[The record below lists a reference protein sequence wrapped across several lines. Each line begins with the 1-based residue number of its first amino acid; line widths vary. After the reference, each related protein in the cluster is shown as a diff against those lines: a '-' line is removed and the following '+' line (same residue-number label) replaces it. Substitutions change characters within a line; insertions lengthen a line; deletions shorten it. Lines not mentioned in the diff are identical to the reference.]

1 MSEIDAF
8 EFKSVF
14 QQLSDYTVKRI
25 EYLVNNEAENKG
37 RDGEKITLAQ
47 QDLLKKVTKYFET
60 NDIGVLKIDRDEFVL
75 HLLLS
80 YYLKDRNLLILG
92 SAQARSN
99 HILDIIN
106 GQDAENESIYARMG
120 IITNDAAKSY
130 SPSIIPQDHSN
141 AFQSFGFDMVVASS
155 KLQRGSGP
163 ITDFDFSEFGQD
175 RFTLVLVDDLIRH
188 KGHEVSW
195 EKVVNS
201 FTKSKRLF
209 LIGLDD
215 KVDEAYEK
223 YLIK

>member
-1 MSEIDAF
+1 MSEVDVF

-14 QQLSDYTVKRI
+14 EQLSDYTIKRV
-25 EYLVNNEAENKG
+25 EHLVNNKGENPG
-37 RDGEKITLAQ
+37 RNGEKITLEQ
-47 QDLLKKVTKYFET
+47 HKLLEKVTKYFKD
-60 NDIGVLKIDRDEFVL
+60 NDVGVLKIDKNEFVL
-75 HLLLS
+75 HLLLP
-80 YYLKDRNLLILG
+80 YYLKNKNLLILG

-99 HILDIIN
+99 HVLDVIN

-120 IITNDAAKSY
+120 IITNDAAKLY

-155 KLQRGSGP
+155 KLQRGDGP
-163 ITDFDFSEFGQD
+163 VTDFSFEEFGED
-175 RFTLVLVDDLIRH
+175 RFSLVLVDDLVRI

-195 EKVVNS
+195 DKVVNV